1 METRTYY
8 GIRYLRIGEPT
19 MATDK
24 EGNLMKFTSVWSA
37 RTYLIKARDTDQ
49 NNPVTFMNRVEI
61 CELNDNGTVAKVI
74 EKF

>member
-8 GIRYLRIGEPT
+8 GIRYLRMGYPT

-24 EGNLMKFTSVWSA
+24 EGNLLKFTTVWSA
-37 RTYLIKARDTDQ
+37 RVFMNKARDNEP

-61 CELNDNGTVAKVI
+61 CELNDNDTVAKVI